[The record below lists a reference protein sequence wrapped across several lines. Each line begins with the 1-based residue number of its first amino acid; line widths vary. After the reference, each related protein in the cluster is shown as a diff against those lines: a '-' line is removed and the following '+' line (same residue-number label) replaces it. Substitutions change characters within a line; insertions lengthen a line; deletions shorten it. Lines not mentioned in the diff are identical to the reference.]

1 MRRIVLIISS
11 ILLMAGQ
18 FLAQDRLRIMEGLV
32 MPSKILAREVKFSV
46 CLPEDYYQGD
56 KSYPVVYMLHGLG
69 DDEAAWLEY
78 GRISQY
84 SDAEVEKGLV
94 QPMIFI
100 MPQGF
105 RTYYVNDYKGTFL
118 YQDMFI
124 KELVPYID
132 SVYRTIPDA
141 QHRGLIGYSMGGFG
155 ALVLHLQYPDIF
167 GSAVPLSISIRTDEQ
182 YIIEDA
188 SEWDEQWGRLFGAV
202 GIVGPGRITD
212 YYRQNCPFHI
222 IPKIPASEY
231 NKFRIY
237 IDNGDKEQTLCRSN
251 EELHILMRKTG
262 FPHEF
267 RVRAGGHSFEYWCSA
282 LPNALHFLSDAFEGR
297 PYRGDVKEER
307 NEVVS
312 EDNLMHPITAAIGN
326 DLVTA
331 YVPAEFNLTNRLYP
345 ALYVSGNC
353 SNLDC
358 NRIMTAVNAA
368 VAANEIAPMIV
379 VFVPD
384 KLLNQLPSLMT
395 QLEKDFRIREGYRFK
410 SLMGLT
416 SNAEKVCDIVMNQLQ
431 FSSCVL
437 IDAYLNKDNVIKMI
451 HEMPEDALKKTPFF
465 MLAPDKG
472 DYYEGNGNMHMM
484 FRDKGIKHEY
494 RVVEGIGG
502 LEDWRIG
509 RLDEIIEFVAE
520 NFHR

>member
-1 MRRIVLIISS
+1 
-11 ILLMAGQ
+11 
-18 FLAQDRLRIMEGLV
+18 
-32 MPSKILAREVKFSV
+32 
-46 CLPEDYYQGD
+46 
-56 KSYPVVYMLHGLG
+56 
-69 DDEAAWLEY
+69 
-78 GRISQY
+78 
-84 SDAEVEKGLV
+84 
-94 QPMIFI
+94 
-100 MPQGF
+100 
-105 RTYYVNDYKGTFL
+105 
-118 YQDMFI
+118 
-124 KELVPYID
+124 
-132 SVYRTIPDA
+132 
-141 QHRGLIGYSMGGFG
+141 
-155 ALVLHLQYPDIF
+155 
-167 GSAVPLSISIRTDEQ
+167 
-182 YIIEDA
+182 
-188 SEWDEQWGRLFGAV
+188 
-202 GIVGPGRITD
+202 
-212 YYRQNCPFHI
+212 
-222 IPKIPASEY
+222 
-231 NKFRIY
+231 
-237 IDNGDKEQTLCRSN
+237 
-251 EELHILMRKTG
+251 
-262 FPHEF
+262 
-267 RVRAGGHSFEYWCSA
+267 
-282 LPNALHFLSDAFEGR
+282 
-297 PYRGDVKEER
+297 
-307 NEVVS
+307 
-312 EDNLMHPITAAIGN
+312 MHPITAAIGN

-345 ALYVSGNC
+345 ALYVAGNC

-358 NRIMTAVNAA
+358 NRIMTAVNTA